1 METVKIHTQDAVQT
15 VTLNRPESL
24 NAFNGQLMDD
34 LADAFLEAAK
44 DTSVKVLIVT
54 GEGRAFSAGADLS
67 EKGRAVNP
75 PKHGLAGL
83 LDAIVDFPKPFLL
96 AVNGLGVGIGA
107 TICGLADFT
116 YMAESARLRCPFSA
130 LGLTAEAG
138 STYSFPRMMG
148 RQKANWFLWAAEW
161 MSAQEC
167 VDAGL
172 ALEVLPNDQLL
183 DRVNEQAAKLAAL
196 PLSSVMKTKEV
207 MMAPHKAGLKA
218 NILKENEGLAVLT
231 GAPANVEAITAFMQK
246 REPDFSKIE

>member
-1 METVKIHTQDAVQT
+1 METVKTQLNDSIQT
-15 VTLNRPESL
+15 ATLNRPDSL

-34 LADAFLEAAK
+34 LADTFLEAANNP
-44 DTSVKVLIVT
+44 DVKVLIVT
-54 GEGRAFSAGADLS
+54 GEGRAFSAGADLA
-67 EKGRAVNP
+67 EKGQVTRT

-96 AVNGLGVGIGA
+96 AVNGIGVGIGA

-116 YMAESARLRCPFSA
+116 FMAEGARLRCPFSA

-138 STYSFPRMMG
+138 STYSFPQIMG

-161 MSAQEC
+161 MSAEEC
-167 VDAGL
+167 LQAGL
-172 ALEVLPNDQLL
+172 ALEVLPLDQLL

-196 PLSSVMKTKEV
+196 PMASVIKTKEV
-207 MMAPHKAGLKA
+207 MMAPHRAALKA
-218 NILKENEGLAVLT
+218 NILKENEGLAELS
-231 GAPANVEAITAFMQK
+231 GGPANIEAIKAFMEK